1 MPKHYVKLKG
11 VIKVHGHTS
20 FDLHDAMMKLLVKNG
35 LNFYVAGNYKVS
47 LATKVG
53 KRWKLKSRKVEIYN
67 KFPCECCGPYYVAE
81 LQA

>member
-11 VIKVHGHTS
+11 VIKVQSLHEY
-20 FDLHDAMMKLLVKNG
+20 DLMTAMMKLLVKNG
-35 LNFYVAGNYKVS
+35 MHFCAVGHYKVS